1 MVENSVQP
9 PFWAVLLWGKGV
21 RRLVYCLLLGG
32 SSRPPPFSF
41 FGRGDLPNP
50 DSRHREARQA
60 LNIACRL
67 GTTSASRW
75 ATWCA
80 GATPGKPSVL
90 MPGTFGCVT
99 RGWLRGKDL
108 LPLYCS
114 SDCLKPRRN
123 GPAGS
128 CGTGSGRRHAHPTE
142 RRHPVSG
149 VRGTAPRTVLGS
161 SPWCR

>member
-1 MVENSVQP
+1 LEQRGSAASLVHSREVPPDPNCSKVQP
-9 PFWAVLLWGKGV
+9 SLF
-21 RRLVYCLLLGG
+21 
-32 SSRPPPFSF
+32 SSRSRFAAGATFQTPIPGVLKQAGSEHRLPF
-41 FGRGDLPNP
+41 GYHQL
-50 DSRHREARQA
+50 
-60 LNIACRL
+60 
-67 GTTSASRW
+67 TSASRW

-90 MPGTFGCVT
+90 MLGTFGLRKAWVAPGQRCVS
-99 RGWLRGKDL
+99 LL
-108 LPLYCS
+108 LP

-142 RRHPVSG
+142 RRRPVSG